1 MADGFGL
8 WSKWGRWSLSMS
20 DFINK
25 YCVYENWGFMVD
37 GFGVN
42 GVDSRLL
49 MSDFINSSESENWGF
64 MADGFGL
71 WSKWGRWPLSMSD
84 FFNKVVCLFTLM
96 PWVNLCKKLQ
106 NCHRSFEQ

>member
-49 MSDFINSSESENWGF
+49 MSDFINSSESENWVSWQMGLDF
-64 MADGFGL
+64 GVNGVDG
-71 WSKWGRWPLSMSD
+71 R
-84 FFNKVVCLFTLM
+84 
-96 PWVNLCKKLQ
+96 
-106 NCHRSFEQ
+106 